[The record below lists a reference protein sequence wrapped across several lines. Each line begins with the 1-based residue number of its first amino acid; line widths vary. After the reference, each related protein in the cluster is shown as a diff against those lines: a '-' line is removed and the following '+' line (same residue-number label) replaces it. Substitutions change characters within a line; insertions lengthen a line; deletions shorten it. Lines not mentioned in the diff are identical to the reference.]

1 MRLTEGREECI
12 VEFAWLLSREFAPP
26 LPLLLDAAFA
36 STLELGRRGTGQPL
50 HALQV
55 ELKRNPVHC
64 DIHEAHSLEPA
75 GTACL
80 LGYEDP
86 NSFFRAF
93 HEWEGTTPGE
103 WRAAQRGWSRLS
115 EQTEQST
122 LLLD

>member
-26 LPLLLDAAFA
+26 LLLDAAFA
-36 STLELGRRGTGQPL
+36 STLELGRRGTGQP
-50 HALQV
+50 LQV

-80 LGYEDP
+80 LGYEDQNFLLP
-86 NSFFRAF
+86 RLSRMKG
-93 HEWEGTTPGE
+93 HHSKRVES
-103 WRAAQRGWSRLS
+103 RAARLVKIIRTDRTVNS
-115 EQTEQST
+115 
-122 LLLD
+122 LA

>member
-50 HALQV
+50 QV

-64 DIHEAHSLEPA
+64 DIHEANSLELA

-80 LGYEDP
+80 LGYEDQNFLLP
-86 NSFFRAF
+86 RLSRMKGHHSRRVESRTARLVDTIRTDRTVNSFA
-93 HEWEGTTPGE
+93 
-103 WRAAQRGWSRLS
+103 
-115 EQTEQST
+115 
-122 LLLD
+122 